1 MDKRKFLTIMTRES
15 LCLLL
20 IAPGVLAV
28 SLSYGLYPETTLK
41 YLYDIDVDSINLAN
55 IFRAIMGLYIALSIF
70 WVAGAFKKSLRLA
83 ALWSMTIF
91 MTGIA
96 LGRMLSML
104 LDGIPDMIFI
114 NYLIIEMIG
123 AFLGFKLINSSY
135 DKVKNINK

>member
-1 MDKRKFLTIMTRES
+1 MTRES

-28 SLSYGLYPETTLK
+28 SLSYGLYPEITLK
-41 YLYDIDVDSINLAN
+41 YLYDIEVNSANLAN

-70 WVAGAFKKSLRLA
+70 WVAGAFKKSLRLT

-96 LGRMLSML
+96 LGRILSIII
-104 LDGIPDMIFI
+104 DGFPYPIFLFYTVI
-114 NYLIIEMIG
+114 EIFSALMGYFLIKYRNE
-123 AFLGFKLINSSY
+123 
-135 DKVKNINK
+135 

>member
-1 MDKRKFLTIMTRES
+1 MTRES

-28 SLSYGLYPETTLK
+28 SLSYGLYPEITLK
-41 YLYDIDVDSINLAN
+41 YLYDIEVNSANLAN
-55 IFRAIMGLYIALSIF
+55 IFRAIMGLYIDLSIF

-96 LGRMLSML
+96 LGRILSIII
-104 LDGIPDMIFI
+104 DGFPYPIFLFYTVI
-114 NYLIIEMIG
+114 EIFSALMGYFLIKYWNE
-123 AFLGFKLINSSY
+123 
-135 DKVKNINK
+135 

>member
-1 MDKRKFLTIMTRES
+1 MTRES

-28 SLSYGLYPETTLK
+28 SLSYGLYPEITLK
-41 YLYDIDVDSINLAN
+41 YLYDIEVNSANLAN

-70 WVAGAFKKSLRLA
+70 WVAGAFKKSVRLA

-96 LGRMLSML
+96 LGRILSIII
-104 LDGIPDMIFI
+104 DGFPYPIFLFYTVI
-114 NYLIIEMIG
+114 EIFSALMGYFLIKYRNE
-123 AFLGFKLINSSY
+123 
-135 DKVKNINK
+135 

>member
-1 MDKRKFLTIMTRES
+1 MTRES

-20 IAPGVLAV
+20 IAPGVLTV
-28 SLSYGLYPETTLK
+28 SLSYGLYPEITLK
-41 YLYDIDVDSINLAN
+41 YLYDIEVNSANLAN

-96 LGRMLSML
+96 LGRILSIII
-104 LDGIPDMIFI
+104 DGFPYPIFLFYTVI
-114 NYLIIEMIG
+114 EIFSALMGYFLIKYRNE
-123 AFLGFKLINSSY
+123 
-135 DKVKNINK
+135 

>member
-1 MDKRKFLTIMTRES
+1 MTRES

-28 SLSYGLYPETTLK
+28 SLSYGLYPEITLK
-41 YLYDIDVDSINLAN
+41 YLYDIEVNSANLAN

-70 WVAGAFKKSLRLA
+70 WVAGAFNKSLRLA

-96 LGRMLSML
+96 LGRILSIII
-104 LDGIPDMIFI
+104 DGFPYPIFLFYTVI
-114 NYLIIEMIG
+114 EIFSALMGYFLIKYRNE
-123 AFLGFKLINSSY
+123 
-135 DKVKNINK
+135 

>member
-1 MDKRKFLTIMTRES
+1 MTRES

-28 SLSYGLYPETTLK
+28 SLTYGLYPEITLK
-41 YLYDIDVDSINLAN
+41 YLYDIEVNSANLAN

-96 LGRMLSML
+96 LGRILSIII
-104 LDGIPDMIFI
+104 DGFPYPIFLFYTGI
-114 NYLIIEMIG
+114 EIFSVIVGFSLIRS
-123 AFLGFKLINSSY
+123 FK
-135 DKVKNINK
+135 K

>member
-1 MDKRKFLTIMTRES
+1 MVKRKLLKIIMTRES

-28 SLSYGLYPETTLK
+28 SLSYGLYPEITLR
-41 YLYDIDVDSINLAN
+41 YLYNIEVNSTNLAN

-96 LGRMLSML
+96 LGRILSIII
-104 LDGIPDMIFI
+104 DGFPYPIFLFYTVI
-114 NYLIIEMIG
+114 EIFSALIGFYLI
-123 AFLGFKLINSSY
+123 
-135 DKVKNINK
+135 KNITIK

>member
-1 MDKRKFLTIMTRES
+1 MDKRKLLKIMTRES

-28 SLSYGLYPETTLK
+28 SLSYGLYPEITLK
-41 YLYDIDVDSINLAN
+41 YLYDIEVNSANLAN
-55 IFRAIMGLYIALSIF
+55 IFRAIMGLYIALSMF

-96 LGRMLSML
+96 LGRILSIII
-104 LDGIPDMIFI
+104 DGFPYPIFLFYTVI
-114 NYLIIEMIG
+114 EIFSALMGYFLIKYRNE
-123 AFLGFKLINSSY
+123 
-135 DKVKNINK
+135 

>member
-1 MDKRKFLTIMTRES
+1 MTRES

-28 SLSYGLYPETTLK
+28 SLSYGLYPEITLK
-41 YLYDIDVDSINLAN
+41 YLYDIEVNSANLAN

-96 LGRMLSML
+96 LGRILSIII
-104 LDGIPDMIFI
+104 DGRQ
-114 NYLIIEMIG
+114 L
-123 AFLGFKLINSSY
+123 
-135 DKVKNINK
+135 

>member
-1 MDKRKFLTIMTRES
+1 MTRES

-28 SLSYGLYPETTLK
+28 SLSYGLYPEITLK
-41 YLYDIDVDSINLAN
+41 YLYDIEVNSANLAN

-70 WVAGAFKKSLRLA
+70 WVVGAFKKSLRLA

-96 LGRMLSML
+96 LGRILSIL
-104 LDGIPDMIFI
+104 VDGYPDHIFLV
-114 NYLIIEMIG
+114 YTLIEAVSAITGTVLIKH
-123 AFLGFKLINSSY
+123 FKH
-135 DKVKNINK
+135 

>member
-1 MDKRKFLTIMTRES
+1 MTRES

-28 SLSYGLYPETTLK
+28 SLSYGLYPEITLK
-41 YLYDIDVDSINLAN
+41 YLYDIEVNSANLAN

-70 WVAGAFKKSLRLA
+70 WVVGAFKKSLRLA

-96 LGRMLSML
+96 LGRILSIIIDGFPYPIFFFYTVFEFFSALMGYFL
-104 LDGIPDMIFI
+104 LKYRND
-114 NYLIIEMIG
+114 
-123 AFLGFKLINSSY
+123 
-135 DKVKNINK
+135 

>member
-1 MDKRKFLTIMTRES
+1 MDKRKLLKIMTRES

-28 SLSYGLYPETTLK
+28 SLSYGLYPEITLK
-41 YLYDIDVDSINLAN
+41 YLYDIEVNSANLAN

-70 WVAGAFKKSLRLA
+70 WVTGAFKKSLRLA

-96 LGRMLSML
+96 LGRIRSILV
-104 LDGIPDMIFI
+104 DGYPDHI
-114 NYLIIEMIG
+114 
-123 AFLGFKLINSSY
+123 FLGYTLIKVVSAITGILLIKHFKH
-135 DKVKNINK
+135 

>member
-1 MDKRKFLTIMTRES
+1 MTRES

-28 SLSYGLYPETTLK
+28 SLSYGLYPEITLK
-41 YLYDIDVDSINLAN
+41 YLYDIEVNSANLAN
-55 IFRAIMGLYIALSIF
+55 IFRAIMGLYLALSIF

-96 LGRMLSML
+96 LGRILSIII
-104 LDGIPDMIFI
+104 DGFPYPIFLFYTVI
-114 NYLIIEMIG
+114 EIFSALMGYFLIKYRNE
-123 AFLGFKLINSSY
+123 
-135 DKVKNINK
+135 

>member
-1 MDKRKFLTIMTRES
+1 MDKRKLLKIMARES

-28 SLSYGLYPETTLK
+28 SLSYGLYPEITLK
-41 YLYDIDVDSINLAN
+41 YLYDIEVNSANLAN

-70 WVAGAFKKSLRLA
+70 WVAGAFNKSLRLA

-96 LGRMLSML
+96 LGRILSIII
-104 LDGIPDMIFI
+104 DGFPYPIFLFYTGI
-114 NYLIIEMIG
+114 EIFSALMGYFLIKYRNE
-123 AFLGFKLINSSY
+123 
-135 DKVKNINK
+135 

>member
-1 MDKRKFLTIMTRES
+1 MDKRKLLKIMTRES

-28 SLSYGLYPETTLK
+28 SLSYGLYPEITLK
-41 YLYDIDVDSINLAN
+41 YLYDIEVNSANLAN

-70 WVAGAFKKSLRLA
+70 WVAGAFKKSLRLT

-96 LGRMLSML
+96 LGRILSIII
-104 LDGIPDMIFI
+104 DGFPYPIFLFYTVI
-114 NYLIIEMIG
+114 EIFSALMGYFLIKYRNE
-123 AFLGFKLINSSY
+123 
-135 DKVKNINK
+135 

>member
-1 MDKRKFLTIMTRES
+1 MDKRILLKIMTRES

-28 SLSYGLYPETTLK
+28 SLSYGLYPEITLK
-41 YLYDIDVDSINLAN
+41 YLYDIEVNSANLAN

-96 LGRMLSML
+96 LGRILSIII
-104 LDGIPDMIFI
+104 DGFPYPIFLFYTGI
-114 NYLIIEMIG
+114 EIFSALIGFYLI
-123 AFLGFKLINSSY
+123 KNSNY
-135 DKVKNINK
+135 

>member
-1 MDKRKFLTIMTRES
+1 MDKKKLLKIMTRES

-28 SLSYGLYPETTLK
+28 SLSYGLYPEITLK
-41 YLYDIDVDSINLAN
+41 YLYDIEVNSANLAN

-96 LGRMLSML
+96 LGRILSIII
-104 LDGIPDMIFI
+104 DGFPYPIFLFYTVI
-114 NYLIIEMIG
+114 EIFSALMGYFLIKYRNE
-123 AFLGFKLINSSY
+123 
-135 DKVKNINK
+135 

>member
-1 MDKRKFLTIMTRES
+1 MDKRKLLEIMARES

-28 SLSYGLYPETTLK
+28 SLSYGVYPEITLK
-41 YLYDIDVDSINLAN
+41 YLYDIEVNSANLAN

-70 WVAGAFKKSLRLA
+70 WVVGAFKRSLRLA

-96 LGRMLSML
+96 LGRVLSIII
-104 LDGIPDMIFI
+104 DGMPYPIFFFYTGI
-114 NYLIIEMIG
+114 EILSALIGLRFIR
-123 AFLGFKLINSSY
+123 GFN
-135 DKVKNINK
+135 N

>member
-1 MDKRKFLTIMTRES
+1 MVKRKLLKIIMTRES

-28 SLSYGLYPETTLK
+28 SLSYGLYPEITLR
-41 YLYDIDVDSINLAN
+41 YLYNIEVSSTNLAN

-70 WVAGAFKKSLRLA
+70 WVAGAFKKSMRLA

-96 LGRMLSML
+96 LGRILSIII
-104 LDGIPDMIFI
+104 DGFPYPIFLFYTGI
-114 NYLIIEMIG
+114 EIFSALIGFYLS
-123 AFLGFKLINSSY
+123 LIH
-135 DKVKNINK
+135 I